1 MRACRLWS
9 GPTTHYCICRVLL
22 DAKESYVVAENVVEA
37 AHSLGMVYMRLAS
50 RRTGVVQH
58 AAFPKLPIDVPGGSL
73 SMAHISEY
81 YETLSKDLANV
92 VTALERINARS
103 TKLHYLF
110 FGHNAGT
117 SHKSVCQ

>member
-1 MRACRLWS
+1 M
-9 GPTTHYCICRVLL
+9 LL
-22 DAKESYVVAENVVEA
+22 DTKEGYVVAENVVEA

-50 RRTGVVQH
+50 RRSGVAQH
-58 AAFPKLPIDVPGGSL
+58 SAFPKLPISAFPKLPIDVPGGSL